1 MPPLGAAG
9 SAFGFVLLFGD
20 SLLGFYLFCRGF
32 GRLGSVENIL
42 DGTLG
47 SLFRL
52 GHGFVASAASCFFV
66 FPNASHLPVIS
77 LI

>member
-1 MPPLGAAG
+1 MPPRRAAG

-20 SLLGFYLFCRGF
+20 CLLGFYLFCRGF

-52 GHGFVASAASCFFV
+52 GHGFVLGGVESDA
-66 FPNASHLPVIS
+66 LPS
-77 LI
+77 